1 MSRTATP
8 KVPGE
13 VAAESTETVESQAV
27 EGAQVAELSSPDKTA
42 EAPATVTVEKT
53 QLDALLAQVAELS
66 NKVRGMETA
75 KAGSKFVVPTIDLPD
90 AGTLDAN
97 ELKSPVLTKQ
107 GWLVPEKFGSNPN
120 APKAF

>member
-1 MSRTATP
+1 MSRTAAL

-13 VAAESTETVESQAV
+13 VAAEATDVID
-27 EGAQVAELSSPDKTA
+27 LTA
-42 EAPATVTVEKT
+42 IEAGETVTVEKT